1 MKMKLIAPALLS
13 LAFLVSCGG
22 GSSSAPSSSASASQ
36 TPAPSSVPAG
46 DKSSEAGPA
55 STQPGLATSSQEP
68 GPGPGV
74 SSQEPGPAHS
84 DTLPNQSSED
94 IPPVTSSQDVPPVT
108 SSEDVPPVV
117 SSQDVPPV
125 TSSEGSPAARKQYLF
140 EAEHCPCIEDMEGA
154 TYSGGTSSYGL
165 IGKDRDNAGASGG
178 YYVHF
183 MYVQGDTLEFNIV
196 SDKDVEDVTFVA
208 RFSAEYRDIEFN
220 VDIFPIL
227 VNEVGFDYGTIKIE
241 NVPDQ
246 GAGTKDF
253 ADFTLM
259 ENLPLKKGNNCIQ
272 FVVANNILMYGTALS
287 TAPMIDCIKLTT
299 SAGLTWPEE
308 CPENVDQLG

>member
-1 MKMKLIAPALLS
+1 
-13 LAFLVSCGG
+13 
-22 GSSSAPSSSASASQ
+22 
-36 TPAPSSVPAG
+36 
-46 DKSSEAGPA
+46 
-55 STQPGLATSSQEP
+55 
-68 GPGPGV
+68 
-74 SSQEPGPAHS
+74 
-84 DTLPNQSSED
+84 
-94 IPPVTSSQDVPPVT
+94 
-108 SSEDVPPVV
+108 
-117 SSQDVPPV
+117 
-125 TSSEGSPAARKQYLF
+125 
-140 EAEHCPCIEDMEGA
+140 MEGA

-183 MYVQGDTLEFNIV
+183 MYVQGDILEFNIV

-259 ENLPLKKGNNCIQ
+259 ENLPLKKGPNCIQ

-299 SAGLTWPEE
+299 SAELTWPEE
-308 CPENVDQLG
+308 CPDNVDQLG